1 VKLSKD
7 EGMTWQKMYMFT
19 SKTGDDMYCSY
30 SDLVTMSAEVV
41 GVVYEA
47 GYKNGQGIL
56 FKTFR
61 FSDINQ
67 DYTY

>member
-1 VKLSKD
+1 
-7 EGMTWQKMYMFT
+7 
-19 SKTGDDMYCSY
+19 
-30 SDLVTMSAEVV
+30 MSAEVV